1 MNHSNALLEK
11 LTSSSLRQNKGL
23 IVLVGLVLLLL
34 GIGYLGVQRM
44 VDEHRDITSFHFARL
59 MENIQEQET
68 FLGNI
73 LRKSAGGNLSPS
85 TALPPYLQ
93 KPLPEE
99 GPNIYEGREFPLS
112 LPYSFKINPE
122 KIAVSQYPKV
132 FALGTYLAGYY
143 STFWSASHY
152 QSPQVI
158 LFNGPGNFEIAVP
171 ATGRLRGAD
180 QIQGGAFAEVIK
192 QVTAQ
197 LHDKNQQILDDQV
210 HWEKYRATPDNV
222 SAPSLLAYVN
232 IELSAPTLN
241 IQGANSRVVV
251 ASLLNLSQ
259 INNIERLIQWS
270 IYDQFTLI
278 APSGEVLAGSLKPG
292 QVLNE
297 GVSFNRDGLAFK
309 LTNPGPQH
317 WTAIYVVSFKSF
329 LDYAF
334 WPLLCLAA
342 LALAGL
348 SCGRAFNRWYKTRVV
363 LPAHQAHASIA
374 ESEAFSRAVIDTAP
388 TGLSVVR
395 RSDHKLL
402 LENQRAQQ
410 LQATSQ
416 LIGALKQQHD
426 LAEPGQVNL
435 DIDGRHLHVA
445 FIATRYQSQDAWLCA
460 FHDVTRHIEDTVAL
474 EEARQTADSA
484 NEAKTRF
491 LATMSHEIRTPLYG
505 VLGTLE
511 LLGLTELEPR
521 QQDYLHTIQ
530 RSSATLFQLISDVLD
545 VSKIETGQM
554 IIEAQDFCPL
564 ELTEDTL
571 RTYAAFAQ
579 AKGLQLYGCIDA
591 TLPDRVR
598 GDPMRIRQILN
609 NLLSN
614 AIKFTEH
621 GRVVLRARVLE
632 SDGATAHLQWQV
644 SDSGVGISQVQQ
656 QRLFDPFYQVSDAT
670 NQAGAGLGLA
680 ICKWLCELM
689 GGQLNMVS
697 EPGLG
702 SSFTLQLAL
711 ERVPGV
717 LADCPE
723 FEPGMPTVYVRA
735 QVAELAQ
742 HLCAWLNRLG
752 IEARQVNAEIPASS
766 AVLVDLL
773 PPANEMHW
781 QGTRIIATAGG
792 RNPPEHSANGWEVD
806 AHDVRAIAWAIY
818 MAQPGV
824 ASPHHRSTPE
834 KDRHLNLHV
843 LVAEDNL
850 INSAIIKEQ
859 LEALGCSVVV
869 TTNGEQAL
877 AQWLPGRFDLVL
889 TDVNMPLMNGYELAE
904 RLRRQDAHLPIIGVT
919 ANALREE
926 GEHCAAVGMNAW
938 LVKPLNLP
946 TLRAQLVK
954 HCKAT
959 ASSAA
964 PATEEHLAPEDI
976 ANQLELSPKMRELF
990 VSTMHQDVQTTLT
1003 ALERADANA
1012 VARQLHSMA
1021 GALGAVQVGTMAVAF
1036 AELEC
1041 RLMGLTVTPALAL
1054 EVRQK
1059 LERLTALLNTLEHP

>member
-1 MNHSNALLEK
+1 
-11 LTSSSLRQNKGL
+11 
-23 IVLVGLVLLLL
+23 
-34 GIGYLGVQRM
+34 
-44 VDEHRDITSFHFARL
+44 
-59 MENIQEQET
+59 
-68 FLGNI
+68 
-73 LRKSAGGNLSPS
+73 
-85 TALPPYLQ
+85 
-93 KPLPEE
+93 
-99 GPNIYEGREFPLS
+99 
-112 LPYSFKINPE
+112 
-122 KIAVSQYPKV
+122 
-132 FALGTYLAGYY
+132 
-143 STFWSASHY
+143 
-152 QSPQVI
+152 
-158 LFNGPGNFEIAVP
+158 
-171 ATGRLRGAD
+171 
-180 QIQGGAFAEVIK
+180 
-192 QVTAQ
+192 
-197 LHDKNQQILDDQV
+197 
-210 HWEKYRATPDNV
+210 
-222 SAPSLLAYVN
+222 
-232 IELSAPTLN
+232 
-241 IQGANSRVVV
+241 
-251 ASLLNLSQ
+251 
-259 INNIERLIQWS
+259 
-270 IYDQFTLI
+270 
-278 APSGEVLAGSLKPG
+278 
-292 QVLNE
+292 
-297 GVSFNRDGLAFK
+297 
-309 LTNPGPQH
+309 
-317 WTAIYVVSFKSF
+317 
-329 LDYAF
+329 
-334 WPLLCLAA
+334 
-342 LALAGL
+342 
-348 SCGRAFNRWYKTRVV
+348 
-363 LPAHQAHASIA
+363 
-374 ESEAFSRAVIDTAP
+374 
-388 TGLSVVR
+388 
-395 RSDHKLL
+395 
-402 LENQRAQQ
+402 
-410 LQATSQ
+410 
-416 LIGALKQQHD
+416 
-426 LAEPGQVNL
+426 
-435 DIDGRHLHVA
+435 
-445 FIATRYQSQDAWLCA
+445 
-460 FHDVTRHIEDTVAL
+460 
-474 EEARQTADSA
+474 
-484 NEAKTRF
+484 
-491 LATMSHEIRTPLYG
+491 
-505 VLGTLE
+505 
-511 LLGLTELEPR
+511 
-521 QQDYLHTIQ
+521 
-530 RSSATLFQLISDVLD
+530 
-545 VSKIETGQM
+545 
-554 IIEAQDFCPL
+554 
-564 ELTEDTL
+564 
-571 RTYAAFAQ
+571 
-579 AKGLQLYGCIDA
+579 
-591 TLPDRVR
+591 
-598 GDPMRIRQILN
+598 MRIRQILN